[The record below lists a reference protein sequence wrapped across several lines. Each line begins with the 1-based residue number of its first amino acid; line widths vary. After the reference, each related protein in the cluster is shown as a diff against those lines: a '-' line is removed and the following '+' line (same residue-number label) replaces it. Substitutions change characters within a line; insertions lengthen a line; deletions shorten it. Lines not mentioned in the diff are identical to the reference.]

1 MSQNFNI
8 TNAVPVTFR
17 HFKFLE
23 TCVNDILDQ
32 TLLPQEIILIISEYK
47 LDSASE
53 KKISDLKNLISEKKI
68 TPIIK
73 TFKDKQYA
81 GKNRQIAYDLCSS
94 DMIIFQDCDDLTHPQ
109 RNEIL
114 FRAYEKHK
122 IPHILHGSFFEN
134 SILKETSI
142 EKEKEKKISL
152 DNIPIE
158 ICKWRSYKKFLES
171 NITNGC
177 PTIVKKVIGDFIFN
191 KSKKQGED
199 IKTNIFLS
207 RKYKTCLIKTE
218 NLYFYIPGNS
228 TWR

>member
-1 MSQNFNI
+1 MSQKINV

-47 LDSASE
+47 SDNDSE

-68 TPIIK
+68 VPIIR

-81 GKNRQIAYDLCSS
+81 GENRQIAYDLCSS
-94 DMIIFQDCDDLTHPQ
+94 DMIVFQDCDDLTHPQ

-114 FRAYEKHK
+114 VKTYEKYK
-122 IPHILHGSFFEN
+122 IPHLLHGYILKKPEHNKPILFEN
-134 SILKETSI
+134 ISVNILKFRNFKKKMTTS
-142 EKEKEKKISL
+142 E
-152 DNIPIE
+152 
-158 ICKWRSYKKFLES
+158 
-171 NITNGC
+171 ITNGC
-177 PTIVKKVIGDFIFN
+177 PTIVKKVIGDFIFS

-199 IKTNIFLS
+199 INTNISLS
-207 RKYKTCLIKTE
+207 KKYKTCLIKTE
-218 NLYFYIPGNS
+218 NLYIYMPQNS
-228 TWR
+228 SW